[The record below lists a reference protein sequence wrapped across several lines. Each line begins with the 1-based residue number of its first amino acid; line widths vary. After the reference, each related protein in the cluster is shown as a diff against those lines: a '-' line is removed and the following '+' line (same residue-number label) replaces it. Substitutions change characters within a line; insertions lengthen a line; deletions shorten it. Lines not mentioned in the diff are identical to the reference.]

1 MEILNFIGGLF
12 GYILDFFYNLIP
24 NYGVAL
30 ILFTLFTKLILYP
43 MSIQQ
48 QKSMA
53 LQSRMG
59 EKQREIQA
67 KYGAD
72 KNKYN
77 EELMKLYEKE
87 GFSPTSGCLPMLIQF
102 PVLLGLFYAVSRPLT
117 NVLHFAADKVS
128 QIEKLL
134 PTLVENA
141 GNAAYRQITIISEF
155 DKIQGSL
162 TGILTGDE
170 IERISSFSK
179 GFNFLGLDLLG
190 TPSFTTFLLLIPI
203 FCFITSAGSSLF
215 TTTLQGRKINVSA
228 LITAVLMSGVTTW
241 FTFVV
246 PAAVG
251 LYWIF
256 SNLFGFG
263 QTYVLSKFYNAQQM
277 CAKEESARIQK
288 RLLEE
293 QVELDKAA
301 KNPKVYVPQP
311 VLEGASTRPQK
322 NVPPSGNNKRK
333 KKR

>member
-203 FCFITSAGSSLF
+203 FCFIHFYL
-215 TTTLQGRKINVSA
+215 VS
-228 LITAVLMSGVTTW
+228 TVS
-241 FTFVV
+241 
-246 PAAVG
+246 
-251 LYWIF
+251 
-256 SNLFGFG
+256 
-263 QTYVLSKFYNAQQM
+263 
-277 CAKEESARIQK
+277 
-288 RLLEE
+288 
-293 QVELDKAA
+293 
-301 KNPKVYVPQP
+301 
-311 VLEGASTRPQK
+311 
-322 NVPPSGNNKRK
+322 
-333 KKR
+333 